1 MDDSTEVKYTP
12 EKIITAWLSVNS
24 VNMSQSMFIW
34 LRASLHWQRLV
45 LHDPVYTSGHCTCT
59 LCLGVHSTGMN
70 QRCHLACHYH
80 PNKDIYQVSQM
91 ASQSHARFW

>member
-1 MDDSTEVKYTP
+1 MEDSTEIKYTP

-45 LHDPVYTSGHCTCT
+45 LHDPVYTCTVVT
-59 LCLGVHSTGMN
+59 VHV
-70 QRCHLACHYH
+70 HY
-80 PNKDIYQVSQM
+80 V
-91 ASQSHARFW
+91 